1 MTAVNAGTKD
11 TYEATTNAE
20 GYYHIPFVRPGRY
33 DVTVTLTGFQTV
45 KATGVEVSSNQVVR
59 TNAVLPTGGVSESV
73 NVTADA
79 QVIDTDRATVSETI
93 GSRAIVELPLSG
105 RNVWNLASTT
115 PGVLGGL
122 NSDIGLSF
130 RGAGQREIQNSLSL
144 DGINSSSNL
153 LAATSM
159 RPIADAVT
167 EIQVQTGSTSAEY
180 GSYLGVHIN
189 VVTKSGTNTL
199 HGSFFEFYQDDA
211 LDSRAY
217 FESPA
222 LPKNPRERNQFGAQ
236 MDGPMVIPGLYDGRN
251 KTFFM
256 GAYEGVR
263 GEAVTSPFGSVPTAA
278 MRRGDFSEVL
288 TTNPIRNPFTG
299 LPFPGNII
307 PREMLS
313 PTSLNLLQYY
323 PEANRAGTASNLQAP
338 SANSDNVDQ
347 VLAKVDQNLGNKIR
361 LNVRYNWHDSF
372 NGNVFN
378 AAIPVTAVT
387 QPRVNKNWLFSY
399 THTLRP
405 NLLNDFRIGYHR
417 IDFDTVNPFYVSGPA
432 DAGTGLG
439 IPGFDGDT
447 RYAKPRPAEHQRQ
460 QLQRALG
467 RPARTG
473 SSSTRPSRC
482 RTCCR
487 TTVDRTTCAPDSI
500 CGAWR
505 PADRRR
511 TTRAGASTSP
521 ATSAATRL
529 PTSCSGC
536 RAP

>member
-1 MTAVNAGTKD
+1 MPGAQVTAVNVGTKD

-20 GYYHIPFVRPGRY
+20 GYYNIPFVRPGRY

-59 TNAVLPTGGVSESV
+59 TNAVLPVGGVSESV

-211 LDSRAY
+211 LDSRGLLR
-217 FESPA
+217 ES
-222 LPKNPRERNQFGAQ
+222 GAPQ
-236 MDGPMVIPGLYDGRN
+236 ESAGTKSVRSADGR
-251 KTFFM
+251 
-256 GAYEGVR
+256 
-263 GEAVTSPFGSVPTAA
+263 PH
-278 MRRGDFSEVL
+278 GDS
-288 TTNPIRNPFTG
+288 
-299 LPFPGNII
+299 
-307 PREMLS
+307 
-313 PTSLNLLQYY
+313 
-323 PEANRAGTASNLQAP
+323 GTL
-338 SANSDNVDQ
+338 
-347 VLAKVDQNLGNKIR
+347 
-361 LNVRYNWHDSF
+361 
-372 NGNVFN
+372 
-378 AAIPVTAVT
+378 
-387 QPRVNKNWLFSY
+387 
-399 THTLRP
+399 
-405 NLLNDFRIGYHR
+405 
-417 IDFDTVNPFYVSGPA
+417 
-432 DAGTGLG
+432 
-439 IPGFDGDT
+439 
-447 RYAKPRPAEHQRQ
+447 
-460 QLQRALG
+460 
-467 RPARTG
+467 
-473 SSSTRPSRC
+473 
-482 RTCCR
+482 
-487 TTVDRTTCAPDSI
+487 
-500 CGAWR
+500 
-505 PADRRR
+505 
-511 TTRAGASTSP
+511 
-521 ATSAATRL
+521 
-529 PTSCSGC
+529 
-536 RAP
+536 